1 VSDGDTGGSRSPR
14 IEIDRRY
21 LLELAQQLVRMDSVN
36 PEVEQGG
43 AGESSI
49 AAFLVSRLG
58 ELGID
63 ASSHEAAPGRVSV
76 VGRLPGSGG
85 GRSLMLN
92 AHLDTV
98 GIAGMADP
106 FSGAI
111 REGRLYG
118 RGSYDMKGS
127 VAACVAAMKAIR
139 DAGVSLAGD
148 LVLAAVADE
157 EHASLGTTDVIS
169 RLRVDGAIVA
179 EPTALRLCRAHK
191 GFIWVEIE
199 THGRAAHGSRF
210 DLGIDANMAMG
221 RVLGRLS
228 VLEASLRARPPHPL
242 AGTPSL
248 HAATI
253 RGGTGLSTYAANCVL
268 GVERRTV
275 PGESTEAAVAE
286 IRDIVA
292 EIGAGDPD
300 FRADVRVL
308 MTREPWET
316 PADAALA
323 GAVEQSAQQV
333 LQQLPEHV
341 GESFW
346 MDAALLA
353 AAGVETMVFGPGGA
367 GAHAAEEWV
376 EIRSLEQL
384 AEVLARTA
392 LEYCGPERPGF

>member
-1 VSDGDTGGSRSPR
+1 VRDRDPDGLRAAR
-14 IEIDRRY
+14 IEVDRQY
-21 LLELAQQLVRMDSVN
+21 LLELAQQLVRIDSVN
-36 PEVEQGG
+36 PGVEAGG

-49 AAFLVSRLG
+49 AAFLMSRLG

-63 ASSHEAAPGRVSV
+63 ASSHEAAPGRISV
-76 VGRLPGSGG
+76 IARLPGSGG

-98 GIAGMADP
+98 GVAGMPDP

-139 DAGVSLAGD
+139 DAGVSLSGD

-169 RLRVDGAIVA
+169 RLRVDGAVVT

-191 GFIWVEIE
+191 GFVWVEIE
-199 THGRAAHGSRF
+199 TIGRAAHGSRF

-228 VLEASLRARPPHPL
+228 VLEASLRARSPHPL
-242 AGTPSL
+242 VGSPSL

-253 RGGTGLSTYAANCVL
+253 QGGTGLSTYAESCVL
-268 GVERRTV
+268 RVERRTV
-275 PGESTEAAVAE
+275 PGESTGDAVTE
-286 IRDIVA
+286 ICDIVA
-292 EIGAGDPD
+292 EIGAADPA

-316 PADAALA
+316 PADGSLA
-323 GAVEQSAQQV
+323 RAVEQSARDV
-333 LQQLPEHV
+333 LQRLPEHV

-353 AAGVETMVFGPGGA
+353 AAGVETMVFGPTGA

-376 EIRSLEQL
+376 EIRSLEVL
-384 AEVLARTA
+384 GDILARTA
-392 LEYCGPERPGF
+392 LEYCGPVRPG